1 MSRVAYRI
9 RVVGDVPPRFFEDFS
24 RVTVAD
30 DEAGTTLHADLA
42 DMAELHGLLDA
53 LRRDG
58 LVLVEV
64 RRESV
69 PVSENQV
76 TTDDFRETPPA
87 QP

>member
-9 RVVGDVPPRFFEDFS
+9 RVAGAVPPRFFEDFS
-24 RVTVAD
+24 RVSVAD
-30 DEAGTTLHADLA
+30 DEAGTTLHADLT

-64 RRESV
+64 RREQV
-69 PVSENQV
+69 PVSEIQEAQA
-76 TTDDFRETPPA
+76 TSGESPPA
-87 QP
+87 DQ

>member
-1 MSRVAYRI
+1 
-9 RVVGDVPPRFFEDFS
+9 VPPRFFEDFS
-24 RVTVAD
+24 RVSVAD
-30 DEAGTTLHADLA
+30 DEAGTTLRADLA

-64 RRESV
+64 RREQV
-69 PVSENQV
+69 PDSENHE
-76 TTDDFRETPPA
+76 TTSNSRETPPV